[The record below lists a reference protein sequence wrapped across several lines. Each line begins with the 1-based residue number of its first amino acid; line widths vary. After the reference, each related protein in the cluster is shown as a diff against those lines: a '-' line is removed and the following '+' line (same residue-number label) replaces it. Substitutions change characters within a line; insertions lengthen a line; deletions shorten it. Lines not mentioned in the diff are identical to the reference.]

1 MDRLKELEVDRADRR
16 KQVKDFLAAA
26 ARDKRPLKE
35 DEREKVSTLTAEL
48 EQIDATIKLEEQT
61 LAWDRTEAPAVDRP
75 AGEPAGKLARA
86 SAASLGGSKNPW
98 GDCSTERG
106 LQQSFGSFL
115 QAVASCARGGPA
127 DPRLSM
133 DPRGG
138 GIIPTAAVSGLSG
151 SVGSEGGFLVRT
163 DFSAALLARAMEDSV
178 LAQRCTTIDIG
189 EGSDGIELP
198 YVDETSRANGSRW
211 GGVQVFRRA
220 EADTVTA
227 AKPKFGLLEI
237 RLEDLM
243 GICYSTDRAMR
254 DAVSLGQ
261 IIQTAFASEFS
272 FRVDDEIIRG
282 TGAGQCTGLLNSAA
296 LVVQTKETSQVAA
309 TFVAENAIKMRSRLR
324 ARNRPKSVWFYN
336 QELDQQ
342 LPQMNIKIKNVAGAE
357 NVGGFG
363 VYMPAG
369 GLAGAQFDT
378 LFGRPMIPIEQAE
391 ALGTKGDIFLA
402 DLSEYLLIR
411 KGALET
417 AESIHVRF
425 LFGENTFRF
434 TYRINGAPAWKT
446 VLTPYKGSATQS
458 PFITVENR

>member
-1 MDRLKELEVDRADRR
+1 MERLKELEVDREDRR
-16 KQVKDFLAAA
+16 KQIREFLAAA
-26 ARDKRPLKE
+26 AKDKRPLKE
-35 DEREKVSTLTAEL
+35 DERATVATLTEEL
-48 EQIDATIKLEEQT
+48 DRIQATIKVEEQA
-61 LAWDRTEAPAVDRP
+61 LAWDRSDAAVVDRP
-75 AGEPAGKLARA
+75 AGEASPAKHPRA
-86 SAASLGGSKNPW
+86 SAARLGGSKNPW
-98 GDCSTERG
+98 GECSTERG
-106 LQQSFGSFL
+106 LQHAFGTYL
-115 QAVASCARGGPA
+115 QAVAIAAKGGPF
-127 DPRLSM
+127 DPRLNM
-133 DPRGG
+133 
-138 GIIPTAAVSGLSG
+138 IPLAAASGANT

-163 DFSAALLARAMEDSV
+163 DFSAALLDRAMEESV

-189 EGSDGIELP
+189 EGADGIELP
-198 YVDETSRANGSRW
+198 YVDESSRANGSRW

-254 DAVSLGQ
+254 DALSLGQ

-282 TGAGQCTGLLNSAA
+282 TGAGQCQGLLGSPA
-296 LVVQTKETSQVAA
+296 LVSVAKETSQVAA
-309 TFVAENAIKMRSRLR
+309 TLVAENVIKMRARLR
-324 ARNRPKSVWFYN
+324 ARNRPRSAWFYN
-336 QELDQQ
+336 QELETQ
-342 LPQMNIKIKNVAGAE
+342 LPLMVVKVKNVAGSE
-357 NVGGFG
+357 NVGGAPL
-363 VYMPAG
+363 YMPAG
-369 GLAGAQFDT
+369 GLSGSQFDT

-391 ALGTKGDIFLA
+391 ALGTQGDIFLA

-446 VLTPYKGSATQS
+446 AITPYKSTGGAKQS
-458 PFITVENR
+458 PFITLDAR

>member
-1 MDRLKELEVDRADRR
+1 MERLKELQVDQEDRR
-16 KQVKDFLAAA
+16 KQVREFLAAA
-26 ARDKRPLKE
+26 SKDKRPLKE
-35 DEREKVSTLTAEL
+35 DERTAVATLTGEL
-48 EQIDATIKLEEQT
+48 EQIAATIKVEEQS
-61 LAWDRTEAPAVDRP
+61 LAWDRESATAVDHP
-75 AGEPAGKLARA
+75 AGEGTPAKNAR
-86 SAASLGGSKNPW
+86 SAAVARLGGNKNPW

-106 LQQSFGSFL
+106 SQTAFGSFL
-115 QAVASCARGGPA
+115 QAVSKAARGEA
-127 DPRLSM
+127 VDPRLFIM
-133 DPRGG
+133 
-138 GIIPTAAVSGLSG
+138 PTAAASGANT

-163 DFSAALLARAMEDSV
+163 DFSAALLDRAMEESQ
-178 LAQRCTTIDIG
+178 LANRCTSIDIG

-211 GGVQVFRRA
+211 GGVQVYRRA

-227 AKPKFGLLEI
+227 AKPKIGLLEI

-243 GICYSTDRAMR
+243 GICYTTDRAQR
-254 DAVSLGQ
+254 DATSLGQ
-261 IIQTAFASEFS
+261 IIQKAFASEFS
-272 FRVDDEIIRG
+272 FRVDDEILRG
-282 TGAGQCTGLLNSAA
+282 TGAGQCLGLLASPA
-296 LVVQTKETSQVAA
+296 LISVAKETSQVAA
-309 TFVAENAIKMRSRLR
+309 TLVAENVIKMRSRLR
-324 ARNRPKSVWFYN
+324 ARSRPKSAWFYN

-342 LPQMNIKIKNVAGAE
+342 LPQMNIKIKNVAGSE

-369 GLAGAQFDT
+369 GLAGAQYDT
-378 LFGRPMIPIEQAE
+378 LFGRPMVPVEQAE

-425 LFGENTFRF
+425 LYGENTYRF

-446 VLTPYKGSATQS
+446 ALTPYKGTATQS
-458 PFITVENR
+458 PFITLDTR